1 MESDNSIIYGVPDN
15 TIQKTNFALV
25 EQVRKDYPD
34 SYIIYKPHPD
44 TESGLRAKG
53 TEDDLLMRMLILSL
67 IKLHLRISLIRL
79 IE

>member
-1 MESDNSIIYGVPDN
+1 MPNN
-15 TIQKTNFALV
+15 TIPKTNFALV

-53 TEDDLLMRMLILSL
+53 
-67 IKLHLRISLIRL
+67 
-79 IE
+79 